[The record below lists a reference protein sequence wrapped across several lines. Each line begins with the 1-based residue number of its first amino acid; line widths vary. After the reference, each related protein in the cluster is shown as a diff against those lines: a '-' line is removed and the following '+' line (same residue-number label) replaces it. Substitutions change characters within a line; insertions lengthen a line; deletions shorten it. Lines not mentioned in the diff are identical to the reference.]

1 MTNLPDKTP
10 PHGGDVY
17 HLARTL
23 GVNLGDLLDFSANIN
38 PLGFPPGLTGAVQE
52 ALKEIVHY
60 PDRRSLKLRAAL
72 AAYHHLTP
80 EEILVGNGST
90 ELIYLVA
97 RALRPRRGL
106 IVTPAFSEYEHALNL
121 ARVPVA
127 FHPTGESHNFT
138 LQEVPEP
145 QAGDLVFLAHPA
157 SPSGVLLD
165 PELFLTGGGWR

>member
-1 MTNLPDKTP
+1 M
-10 PHGGDVY
+10 Y
-17 HLARTL
+17 HLARSL
-23 GVNLGDLLDFSANIN
+23 GVELGDLLDFSANIN

-52 ALKEIVHY
+52 ALTR
-60 PDRRSLKLRAAL
+60 DRPLPGPPLSWSCAHDL

-97 RALRPRRGL
+97 RALKPAGGSLSPRPSANMSMPWTVAG
-106 IVTPAFSEYEHALNL
+106 
-121 ARVPVA
+121 VPVA
-127 FHPTGESHNFT
+127 FHPTAEAHNFT
-138 LQEVPEP
+138 LHEVPEP

-165 PELFLTGGGWR
+165 PELFLAGGGPLRGGGGLSPPG

>member
-1 MTNLPDKTP
+1 MTKLPDKTP

-80 EEILVGNGST
+80 EADPGGQRLHG
-90 ELIYLVA
+90 A
-97 RALRPRRGL
+97 
-106 IVTPAFSEYEHALNL
+106 
-121 ARVPVA
+121 
-127 FHPTGESHNFT
+127 
-138 LQEVPEP
+138 
-145 QAGDLVFLAHPA
+145 DLP
-157 SPSGVLLD
+157 
-165 PELFLTGGGWR
+165 GGPGP